1 MGNHGTWHG
10 ESDVWCENPFQ
21 HLTRLRSGD
30 TNQTFRPRPD
40 LVTLRFIHVNAKTSN
55 LRDCFYILF
64 SYCFVKCV
72 RRNPGPGGA
81 GRVTEGG
88 DWPGCSL
95 HTGTQAGAGD
105 TTSQLSLGISS
116 IVRRFTG
123 KIEIVLA
130 NIYSRPQVTL
140 LSVKVKA
147 QE

>member
-1 MGNHGTWHG
+1 M
-10 ESDVWCENPFQ
+10 
-21 HLTRLRSGD
+21 
-30 TNQTFRPRPD
+30 
-40 LVTLRFIHVNAKTSN
+40 
-55 LRDCFYILF
+55 
-64 SYCFVKCV
+64 
-72 RRNPGPGGA
+72 
-81 GRVTEGG
+81 TEGG

-130 NIYSRPQVTL
+130 NIFNSRPQVTL